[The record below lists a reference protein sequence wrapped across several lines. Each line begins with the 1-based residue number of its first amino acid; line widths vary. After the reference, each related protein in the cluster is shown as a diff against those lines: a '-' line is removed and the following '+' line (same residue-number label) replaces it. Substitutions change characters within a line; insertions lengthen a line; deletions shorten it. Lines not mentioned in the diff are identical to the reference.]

1 MFNVIEKLATDAE
14 QSIGA
19 DTILRVYGPMV
30 EKRVE
35 ALVRSI
41 ISASDDELSTLRG
54 RLTEAWN
61 FLTELRNLAAKRQ
74 TVDETFNKLF
84 GSD

>member
-1 MFNVIEKLATDAE
+1 MFNVIEKIAVDAE
-14 QSIGA
+14 QAVGA
-19 DTILRVYGPMV
+19 DTILKVYGPMV

-35 ALVRSI
+35 MLVRSI
-41 ISASDDELSTLRG
+41 ISASDSDLPSLRG

-74 TVDETFNKLF
+74 DVDETFNKLF
-84 GSD
+84 GT